1 MKSKKLWAVSYLFL
15 KNFQC
20 YIKKIEAKGIDL
32 NSADYDGRT
41 ALHLAASEGQA
52 EVVEYL
58 IRRKVNA
65 DVKDRWG
72 GTPSKDAKRG
82 KHKIIVELLENY
94 LAN

>member
-1 MKSKKLWAVSYLFL
+1 
-15 KNFQC
+15 
-20 YIKKIEAKGIDL
+20 L

-65 DVKDRWG
+65 DVKDSWG

-82 KHKIIVELLENY
+82 
-94 LAN
+94 